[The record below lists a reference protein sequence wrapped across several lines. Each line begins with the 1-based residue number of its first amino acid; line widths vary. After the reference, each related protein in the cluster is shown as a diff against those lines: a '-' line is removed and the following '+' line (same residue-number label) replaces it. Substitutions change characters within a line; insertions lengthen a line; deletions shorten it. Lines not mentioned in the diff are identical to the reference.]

1 MKTLALAAL
10 LCLALVQPVQAD
22 ADRSLDVAAPFEI
35 KGADPALSGSIFQ
48 RMGIAETLVDAD
60 SDGRL
65 EPGLATGWSVSPDGR
80 VWRFDVRPGVRFHDG
95 SPLTADAAA
104 RALRVARSKPGLLD
118 KAPIE
123 SIEADGMAVV
133 VRLSEPLAALPA
145 FLSEYRAQILAP
157 AAYGQDDRVVAV
169 IGTGP
174 YRVTE
179 MTPPLR
185 LEAERFDDY
194 WGAPARIGQVS
205 YRAVGRVESRALMAE
220 SGAAEYVF
228 NLDPASRARLAGRDR
243 LELLSTPIPR
253 ALIVKLNAGH
263 PYLADVRAR
272 RALSLAIDREGL
284 AKAVLR
290 YPAAANQLLPPS
302 MADWHDPEAAP
313 LQHDREAAKALLHEL
328 GWQPGADG
336 ILHRDGERFSL
347 QLTTYP
353 DRPELPLVAAVLE
366 QLWRQVGVEVAIN
379 STNSSAIPEGH
390 QNGTLELA
398 LFARN
403 FALVPDPVGT
413 LLQDYAPAGDWGA
426 MGWRHDRFEG
436 LIRDLARGEGGADS
450 RLEAVAIL
458 QQELPVIPVAWY
470 QQTVAVSRALEGPR
484 STRSSAISVSPDCA
498 GGTDGM
504 AIIGYR
510 LLQALLV
517 ALFIGVSTFVMMRAL
532 PGDMAWRIA
541 AHRYGYDQVDADAAR
556 LVREE
561 LGLEGAGPSALWHW
575 LGEMA
580 RLDFGNSLVSG
591 QPVLD
596 EILHQLGA
604 TLQLAAVALLLSL
617 LIGPPLGVIAGLR
630 PGGAIDRALLVLSSA
645 LRATPQFLLGLLLI
659 VVVSV
664 ELRWLPAAGHG
675 EVGHFILPAL
685 TLALGLAALSAR
697 IARDAMAAVAEAPFY
712 AFARHKGLSD
722 QQVLLRHGLRNIAVP
737 LVTCL
742 GLQFVA
748 LVEGVVVVESIFGW
762 PGIGHALVHA
772 IFGRDVPMV
781 QGTALVLGLGFVLV
795 NASIDGVVRRLDPRG
810 GRA

>member
-1 MKTLALAAL
+1 
-10 LCLALVQPVQAD
+10 
-22 ADRSLDVAAPFEI
+22 
-35 KGADPALSGSIFQ
+35 
-48 RMGIAETLVDAD
+48 
-60 SDGRL
+60 
-65 EPGLATGWSVSPDGR
+65 
-80 VWRFDVRPGVRFHDG
+80 
-95 SPLTADAAA
+95 
-104 RALRVARSKPGLLD
+104 
-118 KAPIE
+118 
-123 SIEADGMAVV
+123 
-133 VRLSEPLAALPA
+133 
-145 FLSEYRAQILAP
+145 
-157 AAYGQDDRVVAV
+157 
-169 IGTGP
+169 
-174 YRVTE
+174 
-179 MTPPLR
+179 
-185 LEAERFDDY
+185 
-194 WGAPARIGQVS
+194 
-205 YRAVGRVESRALMAE
+205 
-220 SGAAEYVF
+220 
-228 NLDPASRARLAGRDR
+228 
-243 LELLSTPIPR
+243 
-253 ALIVKLNAGH
+253 
-263 PYLADVRAR
+263 
-272 RALSLAIDREGL
+272 
-284 AKAVLR
+284 
-290 YPAAANQLLPPS
+290 
-302 MADWHDPEAAP
+302 
-313 LQHDREAAKALLHEL
+313 
-328 GWQPGADG
+328 
-336 ILHRDGERFSL
+336 
-347 QLTTYP
+347 
-353 DRPELPLVAAVLE
+353 
-366 QLWRQVGVEVAIN
+366 
-379 STNSSAIPEGH
+379 
-390 QNGTLELA
+390 
-398 LFARN
+398 
-403 FALVPDPVGT
+403 
-413 LLQDYAPAGDWGA
+413 
-426 MGWRHDRFEG
+426 
-436 LIRDLARGEGGADS
+436 
-450 RLEAVAIL
+450 
-458 QQELPVIPVAWY
+458 
-470 QQTVAVSRALEGPR
+470 
-484 STRSSAISVSPDCA
+484 
-498 GGTDGM
+498 M

-630 PGGAIDRALLVLSSA
+630 PGGALDRALLVLSSA

-697 IARDAMAAVAEAPFY
+697 IARDAMAAVVAAPFY

-722 QQVLLRHGLRNIAVP
+722 HQVLLRHGLRNIAVP